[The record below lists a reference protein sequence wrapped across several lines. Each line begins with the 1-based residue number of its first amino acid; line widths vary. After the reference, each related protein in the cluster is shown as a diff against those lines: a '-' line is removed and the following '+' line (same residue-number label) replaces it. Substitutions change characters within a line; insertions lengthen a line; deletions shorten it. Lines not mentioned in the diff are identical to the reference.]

1 MKKIINKTKIG
12 ASLSAL
18 AFSLYAG
25 SALAQTCTPPPE
37 CEALG
42 FTKTEADCAGKTIL
56 KCPFND
62 AMVYCPGYQEATKG
76 YAVGDSYTVNG
87 VAVGKVIEVSDC
99 VMGGSDTPDSMTVQ
113 QCITNSGCTS
123 TTGSY
128 VASRGVYRW
137 TCQGTGK
144 VVAESK
150 SNSEASNVSLC
161 NYSSSTCAHGVVSTI
176 ATRYAATKSEASAGC
191 ASMSSGGLSWFL
203 PTSDQVVKIHNNM
216 SFSGS
221 VWSTEGCAVGNG
233 YSDNETRCI
242 NGQQI
247 SIPSAYFCVAA
258 F

>member
-76 YAVGDSYTVNG
+76 YAVGDSYMLNN
-87 VAVGKVIEVSDC
+87 VAVGKVVETSDC

-113 QCITNSGCTS
+113 QCISNSGCTS
-123 TTGSY
+123 ASY
-128 VASRGVYRW
+128 SYSGGTYTW
-137 TCQGTGK
+137 KCDGTGK
-144 VVAESK
+144 VIAQSK
-150 SNSEASNVSLC
+150 SSGENSNASLC
-161 NYSSSTCAHGVVSTI
+161 NYSTSVCAHGIISTV
-176 ATRYAATKSEASAGC
+176 ATRYADTKSAASDGC
-191 ASMSSGGLSWFL
+191 AAMSTGGLSWFL
-203 PTSDQVVKIHNNM
+203 PTKQQAANIK
-216 SFSGS
+216 S
-221 VWSTEGCAVGNG
+221 VAGYAGYIWVAEGCFNGSSLTGSCNCVGCVTVN
-233 YSDNETRCI
+233 
-242 NGQQI
+242 
-247 SIPSAYFCVAA
+247 AYFCVAA